1 MQLFFFLYFQTTFL
15 WQISDTAG
23 RERFQ
28 SLGVSFYRGADCV
41 VLVYDVTMRNSFK
54 NLELWYEEFITH
66 AFPENPANYPF
77 VLIGNKVDL
86 ENHQVYSSN

>member
-1 MQLFFFLYFQTTFL
+1 MSFL
-15 WQISDTAG
+15 WQIWDTAG

-41 VLVYDVTMRNSFK
+41 LLVYDVTSRNSFR
-54 NLELWYEEFITH
+54 NLELWYEEFMTH
-66 AFPENPANYPF
+66 ACPENPANFPF

-86 ENHQVYSSN
+86 KNRQVCSSDLSEYICMLS